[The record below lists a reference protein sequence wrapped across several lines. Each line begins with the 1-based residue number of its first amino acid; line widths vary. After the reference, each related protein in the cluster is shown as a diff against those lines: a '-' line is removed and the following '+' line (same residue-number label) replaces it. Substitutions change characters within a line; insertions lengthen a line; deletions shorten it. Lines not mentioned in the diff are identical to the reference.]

1 MTEPGLA
8 IVDFL
13 GRVVELVGV
22 IVLIVGM
29 AWATVLAALAV
40 FRGRR
45 GVKPGPGPYWTFRAS
60 LARAILLGLEILI
73 AADIILTVTVD
84 TTVESALALV
94 LIVFVRVALSFTL
107 TVEVEG
113 RWPWQPPRESAAI
126 SARDPI

>member
-1 MTEPGLA
+1 MSEPALA
-8 IVDFL
+8 VVDVL
-13 GRVVELVGV
+13 GRVVEIVGV
-22 IVLIVGM
+22 VVLIVGM

-45 GVKPGPGPYWTFRAS
+45 GVSAGPGPYWTFRAS

-113 RWPWQPPRESAAI
+113 RWPWQPPREPATAA
-126 SARDPI
+126 PGEPV

>member
-1 MTEPGLA
+1 MQETALE
-8 IVDFL
+8 IVDAL

-22 IVLIVGM
+22 VVLIVGM
-29 AWATVLAALAV
+29 AWAAALAGLV
-40 FRGRR
+40 VLRDRR
-45 GVKPGPGPYWTFRAS
+45 GVKPGSGPYWTFRAS

-113 RWPWQPPRESAAI
+113 RWPWQPPRESPAI
-126 SARDPI
+126 SPGDPT

>member
-1 MTEPGLA
+1 MSTDPALT

-13 GRVVELVGV
+13 GRIVELVGV
-22 IVLIVGM
+22 FVLIVGM
-29 AWATVLAALAV
+29 VWATVLAALAV
-40 FRGRR
+40 LHGRR
-45 GVKPGPGPYWTFRAS
+45 GVRTGPGPYWTFRAS

-84 TTVESALALV
+84 VTIESAIVLV

-113 RWPWQPPRESAAI
+113 RWPWQAPRETSSATT
-126 SARDPI
+126 DPR